1 MKTFIQFIAEV
12 NYPEKGSDAEKE
24 RWNKVNTRLSAMSDE
39 DREARMIGT
48 LGKDKDGVQRYGL
61 KKKASRKN
69 QQVVRKGR
77 GDDQTDPDVK
87 KKDYNKAVKDITDK
101 GLEAHHNVPLDRGAA
116 LFKGKSPEERKKIR
130 DKHAE
135 FGTHF
140 GNDPKNLSGLS
151 AKDHRGEGGAHRQ
164 LDAMDK
170 SIKKAG
176 KQSDSIFGKI
186 KSIVRQSRKNHVL
199 AFQQFKKKNPSIQGR
214 HSLQAYRNH
223 LTRNR

>member
-24 RWNKVNTRLSAMSDE
+24 RWNKVNSRLSSMSDE

-48 LGKDKDGVQRYGL
+48 LGKDKDGIQRYGL
-61 KKKASRKN
+61 KKRASRKN

-77 GDDQTDPDVK
+77 GDDQTDPNVK

-101 GLEAHHNVPLDRGAA
+101 GLEAHHNVPLNRARQ
-116 LFKGKSPEERKKIR
+116 LFKGKTPKQQQAIR

-151 AKDHRGEGGAHRQ
+151 AKDHRGDGGAHRQ

-176 KQSDSIFGKI
+176 KESEGVFGKI
-186 KSIVRQSRKNHVL
+186 KSVVRQHRIQQKRNDSTKKKEHADIVRDNK
-199 AFQQFKKKNPSIQGR
+199 A
-214 HSLQAYRNH
+214 
-223 LTRNR
+223 

>member
-1 MKTFIQFIAEV
+1 MKRFIQFITEV
-12 NYPEKGSDAEKE
+12 NYPERGSSIEQE
-24 RWNKVNTRLSAMSDE
+24 RWNKVNARHQAMSDE
-39 DREARMIGT
+39 DREGRIIGS
-48 LGKDKDGVQRYGL
+48 LGRDKDGHQRYGF
-61 KKKASRKN
+61 KSTEARKR
-69 QQVVRKGR
+69 QQVTRK
-77 GDDQTDPDVK
+77 DSSSNQTDPNVK

-101 GLEAHHNVPLDRGAA
+101 GLEAHHNVPLNRARQ
-116 LFKGKSPEERKKIR
+116 LFKGKTPKQQQAIR

-176 KQSDSIFGKI
+176 KESEGVFDKI
-186 KSIVRQSRKNHVL
+186 KSVVRKHRIQQKRNDSTKKKEHADIVRD
-199 AFQQFKKKNPSIQGR
+199 
-214 HSLQAYRNH
+214 
-223 LTRNR
+223 NRA

>member
-135 FGTHF
+135 YGTYF

-164 LDAMDK
+164 LDAMDRG
-170 SIKKAG
+170 IKRAG
-176 KQSDSIFGKI
+176 RNPARVFNKI
-186 KSIVRQSRKNHVL
+186 KEIGRQNALRAGTGNAAVSKMLKNR
-199 AFQQFKKKNPSIQGR
+199 G
-214 HSLQAYRNH
+214 
-223 LTRNR
+223 